1 MQNNLHAFDHGGLAA
16 DVYSLE
22 TENSGIYVYEI
33 CFRAAQSPALLEWEM
48 PMLDIAGLWHPC
60 CGMDRGIKADW
71 YSPVK
76 NMTSRSA
83 PVMTFYNSCGF
94 NRCTFSLSEIRKEH
108 RIYAG
113 VHEEDGTLH
122 IRIQIPLDGQQDY
135 RLLLRIDHRELRY
148 CEVLHDV
155 VNWWQKCG
163 VTALPTPE
171 SAW

>member
-108 RIYAG
+108 R
-113 VHEEDGTLH
+113 LS
-122 IRIQIPLDGQQDY
+122 
-135 RLLLRIDHRELRY
+135 
-148 CEVLHDV
+148 
-155 VNWWQKCG
+155 
-163 VTALPTPE
+163 E
-171 SAW
+171 SRRD